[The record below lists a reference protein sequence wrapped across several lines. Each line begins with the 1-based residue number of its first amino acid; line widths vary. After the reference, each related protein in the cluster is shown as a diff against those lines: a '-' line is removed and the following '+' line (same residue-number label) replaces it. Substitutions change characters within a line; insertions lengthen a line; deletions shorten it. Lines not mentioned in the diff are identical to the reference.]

1 MGRATDIKFYRNM
14 GIMAHIDAGK
24 TTTTERILFYT
35 GVSHRIGEVHD
46 GSAVMDWMEQE
57 QERGITITSAA
68 TTCFWS
74 GMLNKLGSH
83 RINIIDTP
91 GHVDFTIEV
100 ERSLRVLDGACAV
113 FCAVGGVEP
122 QSETVWAQADK
133 HKVPRIIYINKMDRV
148 GANFV
153 RVVDDI
159 RMKFGA
165 NAVPLQIPIGS
176 EGGFVGVVDLIE
188 FHAIFW
194 DADGFGVGFRVDAI
208 PSDLLAECSRLR
220 DHVVELSAEA
230 CDEYLDLYV
239 QGLLLT
245 NEQVVDGIRKRTLKN
260 EIFPVFCGSAFKNK
274 GVQALLDGIVNYL
287 PSPVDRSPLLISVE
301 NGSDCISVTCD
312 SLPFVALVFKIA
324 SDPFMGVISYIRIY
338 SGTLV
343 SGAVV
348 KNSTK
353 NKKERISKIVQMH
366 SNSREEVSAVY
377 AGDICAVIGL
387 KNVST
392 GDTLCDLDSLVELE
406 KIDFPVS
413 VISIAIEARSK
424 SDQEKLMEVLTRL
437 EIEDPSFNV
446 GIDNESGQ
454 LIISGMGELHL
465 EIIVE
470 RIRREFS
477 IDLSVG
483 KPRVA
488 YRESIKKEIIRE
500 EVVERSLNGKAQYAH
515 VIFKVEPNDLGA
527 GNQFICD
534 LKSDKIKKEFIS
546 AVEEGV
552 LEQFKCGV
560 LIGYQI
566 IDTKVSLI
574 GGSYHEVDSNEMA
587 FKFASSRCFREALVC
602 AAPYLLEPIMKVDV
616 RLPEEFM
623 GLIVGDINR
632 RRGVVKN
639 LEDIAYGKLISCDV
653 PLSEMFGYSTDLR
666 SISQGRAS
674 YSMIFEKY
682 GEVPAFTM
690 ESIIKKS

>member
-1 MGRATDIKFYRNM
+1 MGRLTDIKFYRNM

-74 GMLNKLGSH
+74 GMLDNLGSH

-122 QSETVWAQADK
+122 QSETVWAQANK

-148 GANFV
+148 GANFF

-159 RMKFGA
+159 KAKFGA
-165 NAVPLQIPIGS
+165 NAVPMQLPIGA
-176 EGGFVGVVDLIE
+176 ENNFVGVVDLIG
-188 FHAIFW
+188 FKAIYW
-194 DADGFGVGFRVDAI
+194 DSDDFGVGFKIEVI
-208 PSDLLAECSRLR
+208 PNNMLVECTCLR
-220 DHVVELSAEA
+220 NNIVELSAEA
-230 CDEYLDLYV
+230 CDEYLDLYI

-245 NEQVVDGIRKRTLKN
+245 NEQVIDGIRKRTLNN
-260 EIFPVFCGSAFKNK
+260 EVFPVFCGSAFKNK
-274 GVQALLDGIVNYL
+274 GVQSLLDGIVSYL
-287 PSPVDRSPLLISVE
+287 PSPVDRLPLLCSVE
-301 NGSDCISVTCD
+301 NKSECISMECD
-312 SLPFVALVFKIA
+312 ALPFVALVFKIA

-338 SGTLV
+338 SGTLI
-343 SGAVV
+343 SGGVV
-348 KNSTK
+348 KNATK

-387 KNVST
+387 KIVST

-406 KIDFPVS
+406 KIDFPLS
-413 VISIAIEARSK
+413 VISIAIEAK
-424 SDQEKLMEVLTRL
+424 NKHDQEKLMGVLARL
-437 EIEDPSFNV
+437 EMEDPSFNV

-477 IDLSVG
+477 VDLSIG
-483 KPRVA
+483 KPKVA
-488 YRESIKKEIIRE
+488 YRESIKKEVIRD
-500 EVVERSLNGKAQYAH
+500 EVVERSLNGKTQYAH
-515 VIFKVEPNDLGA
+515 VIFKVEPNDQGA
-527 GNQFICD
+527 GNLFLCD
-534 LKSDKIKKEFIS
+534 LSPDKIKKDFIS

-560 LIGYQI
+560 LVGYQI
-566 IDTKVSLI
+566 IDTKVTLI

-587 FKFASSRCFREALVC
+587 FKFASSRCFREALIC
-602 AAPYLLEPIMKVDV
+602 ASPYLLEPIMKVEV
-616 RLPEEFM
+616 RLPEESVGFV
-623 GLIVGDINR
+623 VGDINK
-632 RRGVVKN
+632 RRGIVKR
-639 LEDIAYGKLISCDV
+639 LEDISYGKLISCDV

-674 YSMIFEKY
+674 YSMIFERY